1 MHYFHLANGNGILL
15 LKFFFFS
22 FSFFS
27 FSPSF
32 LSYLRIIT
40 LGRVKQVKKTVQ
52 DYCNRGQDY
61 CGRKEI
67 ALNSTETKG
76 GQVVKCW
83 SETERGWSV

>member
-15 LKFFFFS
+15 LKFFFFPFPFFV
-22 FSFFS
+22 FS
-27 FSPSF
+27 SF
-32 LSYLRIIT
+32 LSYLRIIA
-40 LGRVKQVKKTVQ
+40 LGRVRQVKKTIQ

-67 ALNSTETKG
+67 ELNSTETKG

-83 SETERGWSV
+83 SVTERGWSM